1 MAHSSNWVSWAIKQ
15 WIDRG
20 IGGDRNGVSM
30 TNVRKLLRAMFSETR
45 EFLLGEGLR
54 KLATVQTNARGD
66 VTKEFDYLA
75 EERIINYCARE
86 MPASVRILTEERG
99 EVRTRS
105 GAARWTL
112 IVDPVDGSE
121 NFARG
126 NELSSVSLALLP
138 GEDMPHPEA
147 VTAALVGGIFS
158 GTVYE
163 AEKGSGAWRNGQP
176 IRSSATTKL
185 ADALVTIDFNFR
197 GSPTVTHL
205 FPLLRHIKDARR
217 FGSAAFELVVVASG
231 GADAYVDIRDTLS
244 PENYMAANLIVT
256 EAGGTISDRFGKPL
270 APIRSMAQGQTIVS
284 AGTPALHAAILEVL
298 GGKPAVG

>member
-1 MAHSSNWVSWAIKQ
+1 
-15 WIDRG
+15 
-20 IGGDRNGVSM
+20 M
-30 TNVRKLLRAMFSETR
+30 TDMRKLLRAMFAETR
-45 EFLLGEGLR
+45 QFLLGEGSR
-54 KLATVQTNARGD
+54 KLARVQTNARGD
-66 VTKEFDYLA
+66 TTREFDYLA

-86 MPASVRILTEERG
+86 FSDPVRILTEERG

-112 IVDPVDGSE
+112 MVDPVDGSE

-138 GEDMPHPEA
+138 GEEMPHPEA

-163 AEKGSGAWRNGQP
+163 AEKGSGAWRNGRP
-176 IRSSATTKL
+176 IRSSTTTRL
-185 ADALVTIDFNFR
+185 SDALIAVDFNFK
-197 GSPTVTHL
+197 GSPSITRL
-205 FPLLRHIKDARR
+205 FPLLRRMKDARR

-231 GADAYVDIRDTLS
+231 GVDAYVDVRETLS
-244 PENYMAANLIVT
+244 PENYMAASLMVT

-270 APIRSMAQGQTIVS
+270 APIRSMTQGQSIV
-284 AGTPALHAAILEVL
+284 AAATPTLHAAILDVL
-298 GGKPAVG
+298 GGEE